1 MATWNVSAGDKSVTV
16 EASNWLGALSTSMPQ
31 LGLGQGAL
39 GRLVCN
45 VLDGGGAEASDP
57 VSGVK
62 VRIVPAGA
70 ESAPADSDDVF
81 QSDAGAAGLG
91 SEAPVVPTRVQTNED
106 VDRMEVLFDR
116 CGEISEARDVRSACH
131 AALRILHDLVPA
143 DAGAVLIENSSGEQ
157 LQFRAAV
164 GPSSAKV
171 IDTTIPAREGIAG
184 FSHSLCMGVMIE
196 DVARDERHYNKVDKA
211 AGYRTKSILAVPIRT
226 PDGGSFGCLELLNPP
241 QRFSGDDF
249 TVAEM
254 VSNSL
259 GAWLH
264 GSLR

>member
-16 EASNWLGALSTSMPQ
+16 EAANWLGALSTSMPQ

-62 VRIVPAGA
+62 VRIVPAGTA
-70 ESAPADSDDVF
+70 SSPSESDDVF
-81 QSDAGAAGLG
+81 QSDAAASGLG
-91 SEAPVVPTRVQTNED
+91 SEAPATPTRVQTND
-106 VDRMEVLFDR
+106 DIDRMEVLFDR

-131 AALRILHDLVPA
+131 NALRILHDLVPA
-143 DAGAVLIENSSGEQ
+143 DAGAVLLETRTGEQ
-157 LQFRAAV
+157 LRFAAAV
-164 GPSSAKV
+164 GPSSSKV

-184 FSHSLCMGVMIE
+184 FSHTLCMGVMIE
-196 DVARDERHYNKVDKA
+196 DVARDDRHYNKVDKA